1 MITFL
6 KKVFQK
12 GELRQKI
19 LFTLGMLLV
28 FRIGSA
34 ITIPMIDS
42 AKLSSGLGETGILA
56 LMNMLGGGSLERFS
70 LFSLGVSPYITASI
84 IIELLSMDVV
94 PTLTQWKEEGEVGR
108 RKKDRVTRYITVIL
122 AAIQGFS
129 LTYAFDRSYGI
140 LRDSSI
146 LSYTYV
152 VVVMIAGA
160 MFAMWMGDQM
170 TNKGIGNGVSLL
182 IFTGIV
188 SNLPS
193 SFISA
198 FQTLVPLD
206 KGNVAL
212 SLGLLNYLGFILL
225 YLLIVVFV
233 VFNEGA
239 NRKITTVY
247 SRNSN
252 PMMRTRDKSY
262 IPIKINSAGVI
273 PVIFAASLLATPL
286 TISQLIGNTQIKN
299 IIEKICTYN
308 QPTKYPIGF
317 ILYLILIVLF
327 TFFYANMQ
335 IDVNKINNDLVS
347 SGGMVPGFNIWKR
360 DKNKEL
366 NKKPS
371 PTEVYLYKVLNRITV
386 IGAIF
391 LLIVAIIPII
401 IPVIWSSIANSAV
414 TLYGTGLI
422 IVTGV
427 ALETVDQMKTYI
439 TRKEYKGRIRR

>member
-1 MITFL
+1 MITFI

-19 LFTLGMLLV
+19 LFTLGMLFV

-34 ITIPMIDS
+34 ITIPAIDGS
-42 AKLSSGLGETGILA
+42 KLSPDLGGTGILA

-70 LFSLGVSPYITASI
+70 LFSLGVSPYITSSI
-84 IIELLSMDVV
+84 IIELLSMDVI

-108 RKKDRVTRYITVIL
+108 KKKDKVTRYVTVLL

-129 LTYAFDRSYGI
+129 LTYAFDNGYGI
-140 LRDSSI
+140 LKESSV
-146 LSYTYV
+146 LSYAYV
-152 VVVMIAGA
+152 VIVMVAGA

-170 TNKGIGNGVSLL
+170 TNKGIGNGISLL

-188 SNLPS
+188 SNLPA

-198 FQTLVPLD
+198 FQSLVSFD
-206 KGNVAL
+206 KGTQTMLV
-212 SLGLLNYLGFILL
+212 GLLSYTGFVLF
-225 YLLIVVFV
+225 YLLILVFV
-233 VFNEGA
+233 IFTEGA
-239 NRKITTVY
+239 NRKIKTVY
-247 SRNSN
+247 TSNSN
-252 PMMRTRDKSY
+252 PMMRTRDSSY

-273 PVIFAASLLATPL
+273 PVIFASSILATPL
-286 TISQLIGNTQIKN
+286 TISQLIGNSTAKE

-308 QPTKYPIGF
+308 MPGVYPIGF
-317 ILYLILIVLF
+317 VLYLILIVLF
-327 TFFYANMQ
+327 SFFYANMQ
-335 IDVNKINNDLVS
+335 IDVNKINNDLAS
-347 SGGMVPGFNIWKR
+347 NGGMVPGFNIWKR
-360 DKNKEL
+360 DKVKEPE
-366 NKKPS
+366 KKPS
-371 PTEVYLYKVLNRITV
+371 PTEIYLYKVLNRLTV

-391 LLIVAIIPII
+391 LVIIAVIPIL
-401 IPVIWSSIANSAV
+401 IPVIWDSVSASAV

-422 IVTGV
+422 IATGV